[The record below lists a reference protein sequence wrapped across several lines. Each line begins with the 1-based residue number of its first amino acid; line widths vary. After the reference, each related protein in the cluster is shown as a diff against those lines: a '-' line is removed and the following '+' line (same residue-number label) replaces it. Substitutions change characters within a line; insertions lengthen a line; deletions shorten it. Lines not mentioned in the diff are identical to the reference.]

1 MGVSY
6 NTMTIINKIIVY
18 LKVAERSWKF
28 SSQKIFNYVVMDG
41 C

>member
-6 NTMTIINKIIVY
+6 NTMTIINKIIVWK
-18 LKVAERSWKF
+18 LLREIWKF
-28 SSQKIFNYVVMDG
+28 SSQKILNCVVMDG